1 MKKTIKNAIS
11 SLTAKLAALLLGV
24 HLRRQRVGGD
34 RCQNRLD
41 GLRYAR

>member
-11 SLTAKLAALLLGV
+11 SLTAKLAALLLEARRTVAGV

-34 RCQNRLD
+34 GGRNH
-41 GLRYAR
+41 A